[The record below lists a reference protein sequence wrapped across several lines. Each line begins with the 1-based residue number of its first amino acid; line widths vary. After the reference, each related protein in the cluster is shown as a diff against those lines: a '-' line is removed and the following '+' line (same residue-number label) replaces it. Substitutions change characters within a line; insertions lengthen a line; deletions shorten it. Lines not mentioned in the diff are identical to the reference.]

1 MNKQKP
7 INIYN
12 NEIVPKIKEIDIFLK
27 TNENMSL
34 KDVSS
39 LLNIEERE
47 LEEILIK
54 INQTEINNSNFL
66 NIMINGSSPICKVLK
81 REIECGSPYFYT
93 PKDLSYIYELNY
105 EKVYQAYKFLNMEKI
120 TAKQIP
126 IILIQI

>member
-27 TNENMSL
+27 TNEHMSL
-34 KDVSS
+34 KDVSKV
-39 LLNIEERE
+39 LDIDEEE
-47 LEEILIK
+47 LKEILTK
-54 INQTEINNSNFL
+54 INQTEINSSNFL
-66 NIMINGSSPICKVLK
+66 NIMLNGSSHICKVLK
-81 REIECGSPYFYT
+81 REIECGSPYFYS

-105 EKVYQAYKFLNMEKI
+105 EKVSQAYKFLNMEKI